1 MAGSWSLVAPSGILA
16 AISKQSVSSQEG
28 PSIWSIGTL
37 NASLR
42 TALSGRPFNVTD
54 PGSMELAPVKQS
66 DRFTDA
72 TSNFGWFVAF
82 CAARAAKPRSDAKR
96 IFIADRK

>member
-1 MAGSWSLVAPSGILA
+1 MAGSWSLVAPSGFLA
-16 AISKQSVSSQEG
+16 AISQQSVSSQEG

-54 PGSMELAPVKQS
+54 PGSMELAAVKQA
-66 DRFTDA
+66 DRSTDA
-72 TSNFGWFVAF
+72 LSYFGLFVAF
-82 CAARAAKPRSDAKR
+82 CAGRAPKPRSDAKR
-96 IFIADRK
+96 IFIA